1 MIVVES
7 LLKLWK
13 EQGHKVLLF
22 TQSRQMLQ
30 ILEKFVKQVGYSYA
44 KLDGSTSIGS
54 RQGIIDKFNRSND
67 IFVFILTTKV
77 GGLGV
82 NLTGANRFVQFWMF
96 IPSPLLGFAF
106 HKLLNSDLQS
116 MNCKMILSF
125 SGLSFSIRIGTRVRT
140 CRVAKEPGGSVR
152 TATSRFTDFSLPEQS
167 KRKFIIVKFLS
178 SFLLTGKNQL

>member
-1 MIVVES
+1 MCGLSQLLFISKDILLHDKLQFILLLIFAGNHPDLHGGAPVHIGLASEDSPNVFNDPESEEFGYWKRSGKMIVVES

-30 ILEKFVKQVGYSYA
+30 ILEKFVRQVGYSYA

-67 IFVFILTTKV
+67 IFVFLLTTKV

-82 NLTGANRFVQFWMF
+82 NLTGANRYV
-96 IPSPLLGFAF
+96 IVDVHS
-106 HKLLNSDLQS
+106 LNSPRTSNLR
-116 MNCKMILSF
+116 
-125 SGLSFSIRIGTRVRT
+125 IRVQ
-140 CRVAKEPGGSVR
+140 E
-152 TATSRFTDFSLPEQS
+152 L
-167 KRKFIIVKFLS
+167 
-178 SFLLTGKNQL
+178 N